1 MTITIEIDE
10 QELFESVKAQV
21 IADAAK
27 QVEQDLFKSEFGNYH
42 RNIYRKEVKEAIRDV
57 IKENKEDLAKR
68 AVNAAAVSIRNTAL
82 KKKLSDVL
90 EDV

>member
-42 RNIYRKEVKEAIRDV
+42 RNIYRQEVKEAIRDV

-82 KKKLSDVL
+82 KKKLSDAL
-90 EDV
+90 ENV